1 MRKLWQKVQLL
12 KSTFSRHSY
21 GKFIFHFV
29 RSRTHTS
36 RDRSCDQCDVHS
48 NCACKLNWHNLQ
60 REYHTMCTC
69 IHEGRSCMQR
79 EMCYAFIYTL
89 VSSLVFISWSLGYE
103 FAGNMQFILT
113 TTTLRMII
121 PAHIHTVT
129 TLTSPSHKLRILL
142 PTTCRTVFA
151 QVMIW
156 RSLLFVF
163 PGFSFASGHF
173 AFDKRDTLIVVVRIH
188 QNEFLYIHN
197 LYTLLGQ
204 PTLRLSYWLIT
215 AWKCDIWY
223 FRKKNVR
230 DARK

>member
-1 MRKLWQKVQLL
+1 MYSLGKKCPLL

-29 RSRTHTS
+29 ITHAYARVDLSLEIDLVISVTS
-36 RDRSCDQCDVHS
+36 S
-48 NCACKLNWHNLQ
+48 CKLNWHNLQ

-121 PAHIHTVT
+121 PVHIHTVT
-129 TLTSPSHKLRILL
+129 TLTNPSHKLRILL
-142 PTTCRTVFA
+142 PTTGRTVFA
-151 QVMIW
+151 HAMIW
-156 RSLLFVF
+156 RSPLFT
-163 PGFSFASGHF
+163 
-173 AFDKRDTLIVVVRIH
+173 FDKRDTLIVVVRIH
-188 QNEFLYIHN
+188 QNEF
-197 LYTLLGQ
+197 
-204 PTLRLSYWLIT
+204 SYST
-215 AWKCDIWY
+215 EST
-223 FRKKNVR
+223 
-230 DARK
+230 